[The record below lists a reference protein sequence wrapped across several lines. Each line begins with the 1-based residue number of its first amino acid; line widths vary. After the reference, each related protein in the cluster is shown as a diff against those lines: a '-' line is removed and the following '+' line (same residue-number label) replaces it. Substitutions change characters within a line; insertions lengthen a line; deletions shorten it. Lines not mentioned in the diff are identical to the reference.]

1 MSLHIGNSKLSHCH
15 HRDCFRVHSGLHQK

>member
-1 MSLHIGNSKLSHCH
+1 MSLHIGNSKLRHRH